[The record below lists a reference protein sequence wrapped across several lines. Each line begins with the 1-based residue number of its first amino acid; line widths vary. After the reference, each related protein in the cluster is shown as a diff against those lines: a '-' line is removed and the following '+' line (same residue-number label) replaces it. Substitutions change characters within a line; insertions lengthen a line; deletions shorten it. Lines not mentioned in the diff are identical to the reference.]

1 MISHHLYI
9 FPPCGKKPA
18 MPPSDTLDA
27 NHPNNLC
34 SSFNRQLGLL
44 VSWESPLP
52 STSQNALGCRPRFT
66 SHLGLFIKAASSG
79 EDASAQTPPPSPNPP
94 APPTVH
100 PGIWTPNETE
110 RRHNVTD
117 QWQSDWIGGGG
128 GHCKSSDYFAVLC
141 LRCGKVTQSFDWRLW
156 VRQFIYCQAVGERTE
171 APRALNPV
179 CSHLLEPARN
189 VNSSRLS
196 D

>member
-1 MISHHLYI
+1 MVKSLPWLHQTRLMQTIQTISAVHSTASWGCWWAESRRCPRH
-9 FPPCGKKPA
+9 PR
-18 MPPSDTLDA
+18 MPSDVV
-27 NHPNNLC
+27 
-34 SSFNRQLGLL
+34 L
-44 VSWESPLP
+44 VSRHTLVFSSKRLLP
-52 STSQNALGCRPRFT
+52 GRMRQRR
-66 SHLGLFIKAASSG
+66 H
-79 EDASAQTPPPSPNPP
+79 PPHNPP
-94 APPTVH
+94 APLTVH
-100 PGIWTPNETE
+100 PGTWTPNETE